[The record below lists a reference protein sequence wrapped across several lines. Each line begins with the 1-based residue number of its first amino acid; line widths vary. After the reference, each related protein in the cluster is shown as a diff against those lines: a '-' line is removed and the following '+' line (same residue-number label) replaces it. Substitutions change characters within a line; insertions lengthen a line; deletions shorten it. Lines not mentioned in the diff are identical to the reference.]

1 MKKLKPSE
9 IWLPLAVW
17 SIWLLFFTAEPR
29 WHLFAENWFMPI
41 TMAVG
46 SFIAGSTSE
55 GGGAVAFPVM
65 TILFDIQPAVAR
77 DFALMIQSV
86 GMTSAAIA
94 IWQNRIAIESRA
106 LIFAGLGGV
115 VGIILGLEIVAPSV
129 PAVEAKMFFVSLW
142 LSFGVALLWL
152 NRDRQRRV
160 WQRIPHFQR
169 HDALILLVVGA
180 LGGVVSGITGSG
192 LDILTFSLLVLVFRI
207 DEKVAT
213 PTSVVLMASNALV
226 GFWWR
231 VQFSAEPIL
240 NNTWNYWWVCLPVV
254 VVGAPIGARF
264 IAQRSNIFVV
274 RLLLSL
280 IVVQFL
286 TALFILPLT
295 SNIILFSIAIFSV
308 GFTLFFSMIYAG
320 NQRLYQKQITDF
332 YLKTDSKQNKYYWVN
347 PDRLVAKPKKN
358 KGDREIENLFL

>member
-17 SIWLLFFTAEPR
+17 SLWLVFFTAEPR
-29 WHLFAENWFMPI
+29 WHLFTDNWFMPI

-46 SFIAGSTSE
+46 SFVAGSTSE

-65 TILFDIQPAVAR
+65 TILFNIQPAVAR

-86 GMTSAAIA
+86 GMSAAAIA
-94 IWQNRIAIESRA
+94 IWQNQIAVESRA

-115 VGIILGLEIVAPSV
+115 VGIILGLEIIAPSV
-129 PAVEAKMFFVSLW
+129 PAVAAKMFFVSLW

-152 NRDRQRRV
+152 NRDSQRRS
-160 WQRIPHFQR
+160 WQRIPHFQTQ
-169 HDALILLVVGA
+169 DALMLLVVGA
-180 LGGVVSGITGSG
+180 MGGVVSGITGSG

-213 PTSVVLMASNALV
+213 PTSVILMASNAVV

-240 NNTWNYWWVCLPVV
+240 NSTWNYWWICVPVV
-254 VVGAPIGARF
+254 VVGAPIGAKF

-280 IVVQFL
+280 IVVQFI

-295 SNIILFSIAIFSV
+295 FNVILFALATFSV
-308 GFTLFFSMIYAG
+308 GFALFFNMIYAG
-320 NQRLYQKQITDF
+320 NRRLDQKQITDF
-332 YLKTDSKQNKYYWVN
+332 YPKDSKPQE
-347 PDRLVAKPKKN
+347 PEDQEL
-358 KGDREIENLFL
+358 ELFL